1 MSDHHKP
8 EAQNIDQRLAR
19 MESRIV
25 RIMLHLGL
33 NPHEI
38 SHRKDD
44 RCKPTTPSTQSK
56 SCG

>member
-33 NPHEI
+33 NPREI
-38 SHRKDD
+38 SPRKDD
-44 RCKPTTPSTQSK
+44 QCKPTTPSTQSK